1 MQTRITEVQARQ
13 AETVGVVRYV
23 LAASLSLAV
32 ISMAV
37 VFFSAGGQ
45 VV

>member
-1 MQTRITEVQARQ
+1 MKTHITEVQARQ

-32 ISMAV
+32 ISMTIV
-37 VFFSAGGQ
+37 YFTVGGQ
-45 VV
+45 SL

>member
-13 AETVGVVRYV
+13 AESVGVVRYV
-23 LAASLSLAV
+23 LAASMTLAV

-37 VFFSAGGQ
+37 VFMSFSG
-45 VV
+45 

>member
-13 AETVGVVRYV
+13 AETVGVVRYI
-23 LAASLSLAV
+23 LAVSMSMAV

-37 VFFSAGGQ
+37 VFVSIGS
-45 VV
+45 

>member
-13 AETVGVVRYV
+13 AETVGVVRYI
-23 LAASLSLAV
+23 LATSMMLAV

-37 VFFSAGGQ
+37 VFVTVGG
-45 VV
+45 